1 MNYAKLAYE
10 AYVAHLSAYTDV
22 GQPTL
27 AWAALPP
34 EQQMAWVEAAD
45 QVAAAAMD
53 RLCELLGRYRAAG
66 GAK

>member
-1 MNYAKLAYE
+1 VNYAKLAYE
-10 AYVAHLSAYTDV
+10 AYVAYLSAR
-22 GQPTL
+22 GAPRML
-27 AWAALPP
+27 AWDELPP
-34 EQQMAWVEAAD
+34 EKRMAWVEAAD